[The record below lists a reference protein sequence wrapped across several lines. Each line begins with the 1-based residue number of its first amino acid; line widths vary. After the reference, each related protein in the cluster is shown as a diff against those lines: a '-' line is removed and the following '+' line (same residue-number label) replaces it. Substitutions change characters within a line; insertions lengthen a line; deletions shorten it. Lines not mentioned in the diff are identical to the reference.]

1 MTPFLPSFEGCAL
14 RSILSAA
21 SRLYNEPERFWGYFI
36 PLLSNYLCT
45 SFIFFIYNIN
55 LLF

>member
-21 SRLYNEPERFWGYFI
+21 SRLYNEPERFSGSSYLYYPITMHILYF
-36 PLLSNYLCT
+36 LYL
-45 SFIFFIYNIN
+45 
-55 LLF
+55 